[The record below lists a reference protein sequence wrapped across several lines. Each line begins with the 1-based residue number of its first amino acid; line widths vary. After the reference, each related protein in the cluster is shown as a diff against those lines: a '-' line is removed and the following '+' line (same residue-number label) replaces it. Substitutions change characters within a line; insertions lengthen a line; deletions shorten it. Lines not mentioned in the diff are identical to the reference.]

1 MDKRKMPNELENEKK
16 HSRSPIAEPLVI
28 YPGPSAEIFS
38 TKDILA
44 GGISGLGAQF
54 RAEAHVYDERYFDV
68 ESKIRVITQALAVTG
83 RTLPHDSL
91 ALDIGCGSGNATFAI
106 LELFDRSHVF
116 STDLSPE
123 MLSILLRK
131 AESERLK
138 HRITAF
144 VTDASKVLLKPESL
158 DLVIGSSMVHHLV
171 DPDAFI
177 IKILGAVRSGGVAMF
192 FEPFQAGHV
201 FLRSLL
207 LSLVAISDFRPGF
220 SAQQLKFF
228 KDYSHTVAVMVDPDR
243 AEATTRRLDDKWMFN
258 RRRFSDLGKR
268 LGCQVNIFATNP
280 PNRFFEIKIAD
291 LVFAGLGEV
300 LAWPSWALDLV
311 RQVDMTIA
319 PDLREELLMEGCVV
333 YGKN

>member
-1 MDKRKMPNELENEKK
+1 MPDELENEQGF
-16 HSRSPIAEPLVI
+16 SRSPLAEPLVV
-28 YPGPSAEIFS
+28 YPGSSAEIFS
-38 TKDILA
+38 TEDILVC
-44 GGISGLGAQF
+44 GISGLGAQF

-83 RTLPHDSL
+83 RTLPRDSL

-106 LELFDRSHVF
+106 LQLFDRSHVF

-123 MLSILLRK
+123 MLSILLSK
-131 AESERLK
+131 AASDGLTN
-138 HRITAF
+138 RITPF
-144 VTDASKVLLKPESL
+144 VTDASKVLLKPDSI

-177 IKILGAVRSGGVAMF
+177 SKILRSVRPGGVAMF

-207 LSLVAISDFRPGF
+207 LSIVAISDFRPGF
-220 SAQQLKFF
+220 SAQQVKFF

-243 AEATTRRLDDKWMFN
+243 AEATTLRLDDKWMFN
-258 RRRFSDLGKR
+258 RKRFIDLGRR
-268 LGCQVNIFATNP
+268 LGCQVNVFATNP
-280 PNRFFEIKIAD
+280 PVRFFEIKIAD

-311 RQVDMTIA
+311 RQVDMTIG

-333 YGKN
+333 YAKN